1 MTELSFS
8 KFSKSFNSHISEL
21 SSIDIND
28 TNYPII
34 YVSKIIDEN
43 EICLIAAD
51 INLNFEDEVDADITS
66 TMRFTASELFELI
79 VNGELVLNLEHPL
92 LNFF

>member
-8 KFSKSFNSHISEL
+8 KFSKSFNSHIREL

-34 YVSKIIDEN
+34 CVSKIIDEN

-51 INLNFEDEVDADITS
+51 IHLNFEDEVDAYITS

-79 VNGELVLNLEHPL
+79 TEGELVLNLEQPL

>member
-1 MTELSFS
+1 MTELSIS
-8 KFSKSFNSHISEL
+8 KFSKNFNSRINDL
-21 SSIDIND
+21 SSIDINN

-34 YVSKIIDEN
+34 YVSKIKDEN

-51 INLNFEDEVDADITS
+51 INLNFEDEIDADITS
-66 TMRFTASELFELI
+66 TIRFTASELFELI
-79 VNGELVLNLEHPL
+79 IKGELVLNVEQPL